1 MNKTDIANKTETA
14 RTNLSKKENRIYCV
28 LSLKTTIHCGLT
40 LCMLYKITLFDGIL
54 VCQLYKITLFQ
65 KVKHAS
71 FSSSYIGCSINP
83 LHSIIEHNDVT
94 LLINV

>member
-40 LCMLYKITLFDGIL
+40 LCVLYKITLFGRVFDSE
-54 VCQLYKITLFQ
+54 LYKKTLFKNLKQ
-65 KVKHAS
+65 
-71 FSSSYIGCSINP
+71 INYRKEP
-83 LHSIIEHNDVT
+83 LNFFTV
-94 LLINV
+94 

>member
-40 LCMLYKITLFDGIL
+40 L
-54 VCQLYKITLFQ
+54 
-65 KVKHAS
+65 
-71 FSSSYIGCSINP
+71 
-83 LHSIIEHNDVT
+83 E
-94 LLINV
+94 LLAGLEPATC